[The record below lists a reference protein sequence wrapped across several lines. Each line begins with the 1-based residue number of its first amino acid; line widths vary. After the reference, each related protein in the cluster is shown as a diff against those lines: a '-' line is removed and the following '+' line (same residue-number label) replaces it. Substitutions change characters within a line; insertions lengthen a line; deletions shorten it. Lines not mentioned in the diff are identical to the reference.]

1 MSDIITVA
9 GLAIIFSG
17 LVGAVLAVSNAESII
32 DGFVSGVVISAG
44 IVFVLVFLAAT
55 ALNAGIL

>member
-1 MSDIITVA
+1 MNEIITVA
-9 GLAIIFSG
+9 VLAVIFSG
-17 LVGAVLAVSNAESII
+17 LVGGALAVSNAESII
-32 DGFVSGVVISAG
+32 DGFISGVVISAG